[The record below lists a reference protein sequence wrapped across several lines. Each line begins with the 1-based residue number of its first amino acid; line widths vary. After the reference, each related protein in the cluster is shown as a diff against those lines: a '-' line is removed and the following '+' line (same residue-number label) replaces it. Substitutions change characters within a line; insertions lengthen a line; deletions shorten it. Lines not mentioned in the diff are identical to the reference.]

1 MLNMTVGGGGGG
13 GGSSLVNFKDPLA
26 DSDPFV
32 DPGRPEGGSR
42 TSGSFVRES
51 FTRCRRP
58 L

>member
-1 MLNMTVGGGGGG
+1 MLNMTVGGGGG